1 MSRAREFDETEI
13 IDKALQVFW
22 QRGYEGTSLND
33 LLDAT
38 GLSKSSLYAAFGSK
52 EDLFHRIVERYLSK
66 HVEFR
71 QACALAEP
79 TPRRIVERLLYGMA
93 DLHAGS
99 RTPPGCLIT
108 GAALACSPEA
118 ESIRQELVR
127 SRNEFGQVLR
137 RRLEAVTSAGPLPPG
152 MTAADAARLVVVTIQ
167 GMAVEAK
174 GGATRNELRRLVQT
188 FLLNWPEN

>member
-1 MSRAREFDETEI
+1 MSRTREFDETAVM
-13 IDKALQVFW
+13 DKALEIFW
-22 QRGYEGTSLND
+22 RQGYEGTSLND

-38 GLSKSSLYAAFGSK
+38 GLTKSSLYGAFGSK

-108 GAALACSPEA
+108 GAALACSPQSEPV
-118 ESIRQELVR
+118 RQYLVR
-127 SRNEFGQVLR
+127 SRNEFGQILR
-137 RRLEAVTSAGPLPPG
+137 DRLEEATVDGPLPAG
-152 MTAADAARLVVVTIQ
+152 VTAADAARLVV
-167 GMAVEAK
+167 
-174 GGATRNELRRLVQT
+174 L
-188 FLLNWPEN
+188 

>member
-1 MSRAREFDETEI
+1 MSRAREFDETEVL
-13 IDKALQVFW
+13 DKALQVFW
-22 QRGYEGTSLND
+22 QQGYEGTSLND

-38 GLSKSSLYAAFGSK
+38 GLTKSSLYATFGSK

-108 GAALACSPEA
+108 GAALACSPET
-118 ESIRQELVR
+118 ESIRQHLVR
-127 SRNEFGQVLR
+127 SRNEFGQILR
-137 RRLEAVTSAGPLPPG
+137 ERLEAVASAGALPPG
-152 MTAADAARLVVVTIQ
+152 MTAADAARLVVLTIQ

-174 GGATRNELRRLVQT
+174 GGATRNELRRIVQT
-188 FLLNWPEN
+188 FLLSWPEN

>member
-1 MSRAREFDETEI
+1 MSRAREFDETEV
-13 IDKALQVFW
+13 IDKALHVFW
-22 QRGYEGTSLND
+22 QQGYEGTSLND

-38 GLSKSSLYAAFGSK
+38 GLTKSSLYAAFGSK

-108 GAALACSPEA
+108 GASLACSPEA

-137 RRLEAVTSAGPLPPG
+137 GRLEAVTSAGPLPPG
-152 MTAADAARLVVVTIQ
+152 ITAADAARLVVVTIQ

-174 GGATRNELRRLVQT
+174 GGATRNELRRIVQT
-188 FLLNWPEN
+188 FLLSWPEN

>member
-1 MSRAREFDETEI
+1 MSRIRGFDETEVL
-13 IDKALQVFW
+13 DKALQVFW
-22 QRGYEGTSLND
+22 QQGYEGTSLND

-38 GLSKSSLYAAFGSK
+38 GLTKSSLYATFGSK

-108 GAALACSPEA
+108 GAALACSPETEA
-118 ESIRQELVR
+118 IRQHLVR
-127 SRNEFGQVLR
+127 SRNEFGQILR
-137 RRLEAVTSAGPLPPG
+137 DRLEAVTSAGPLPPG
-152 MTAADAARLVVVTIQ
+152 MTAADAARLVVLTIQ

-174 GGATRNELRRLVQT
+174 GGATRNELRRIVQA
-188 FLLNWPEN
+188 FLLSWPEN

>member
-1 MSRAREFDETEI
+1 MSRAREFDETKV

-22 QRGYEGTSLND
+22 QQGYEGTSLND

-38 GLSKSSLYAAFGSK
+38 GLTKSSLYAAFGSK

-79 TPRRIVERLLYGMA
+79 TPRRIIERLLYGMA

-127 SRNEFGQVLR
+127 SRNEFSQVLR
-137 RRLEAVTSAGPLPPG
+137 GRLEAVTNAGPLPPG
-152 MTAADAARLVVVTIQ
+152 MTAADAARLVVLTIQ
-167 GMAVEAK
+167 GLAVEAK
-174 GGATRNELRRLVQT
+174 GGATRNELRRIVQT
-188 FLLNWPEN
+188 FLLSWPEN

>member
-1 MSRAREFDETEI
+1 MSRAREFDETEV

-22 QRGYEGTSLND
+22 QQGYEGTSLND

-38 GLSKSSLYAAFGSK
+38 GLTKSSLYAAFGSK

-93 DLHAGS
+93 DLHAGA

-108 GAALACSPEA
+108 SAALACSPEA

-127 SRNEFGQVLR
+127 SRNEFGQALR
-137 RRLEAVTSAGPLPPG
+137 GRLEAVTSAGPLPTG
-152 MTAADAARLVVVTIQ
+152 MTATDAARLVVVTIQ
-167 GMAVEAK
+167 GMAVGAK
-174 GGATRNELRRLVQT
+174 GGATRNELRRIVQT
-188 FLLNWPEN
+188 FLLSWPEN

>member
-1 MSRAREFDETEI
+1 MSRAREFDETEV

-22 QRGYEGTSLND
+22 QQGYEGTSLND

-38 GLSKSSLYAAFGSK
+38 GLTKSSLYAAFGSK

-108 GAALACSPEA
+108 GAALACSSEA

-137 RRLEAVTSAGPLPPG
+137 GRLEAVTSAGPLPPG

-174 GGATRNELRRLVQT
+174 GGATRNELRRVVQT
-188 FLLNWPEN
+188 FLLSWPEN